1 MPLTRVS
8 IEEKKALQFF
18 FFSSTRKKMLVTMR
32 WETLIKF
39 EKLSVK
45 MSNFWCAYL
54 LSKNDSKGSFVCLY
68 SFERKKFCKL
78 LNRLFWY
85 MTTKNRIC
93 KVKDRKNGIL
103 FWCRN
108 LQRHFEKNALSC
120 KYVHKYFGPGS
131 PEWAAKQ
138 VEFEQDFDS
147 IWKQ

>member
-1 MPLTRVS
+1 
-8 IEEKKALQFF
+8 
-18 FFSSTRKKMLVTMR
+18 MLVTMR

-108 LQRHFEKNALSC
+108 LQRHFEKKMRYLAYR
-120 KYVHKYFGPGS
+120 YVHKYY
-131 PEWAAKQ
+131 A
-138 VEFEQDFDS
+138 DFLFTIAGYVQGGLLHHS
-147 IWKQ
+147 NMTQFFLAIKTETKKIVVNF

>member
-8 IEEKKALQFF
+8 IEEKKALH
-18 FFSSTRKKMLVTMR
+18 FFSVALEKKMLVTMR

-78 LNRLFWY
+78 LNRLQ
-85 MTTKNRIC
+85 KIESAR
-93 KVKDRKNGIL
+93 
-103 FWCRN
+103 
-108 LQRHFEKNALSC
+108 
-120 KYVHKYFGPGS
+120 
-131 PEWAAKQ
+131 
-138 VEFEQDFDS
+138 
-147 IWKQ
+147 